1 MGILG
6 LKNNYLLLF
15 LLLIIGCN
23 KKNNTICNRI
33 VNMNSI
39 GYSFYENINLFERKG
54 YDKLYP
60 NQCDSFPNS
69 FYGILEKEDEIIV
82 YSSSKEGKTGYT
94 TYKKSSNYI
103 TATEIFKDDEFS
115 SLYYREVSIIDNTK
129 AIKYIYQISENHEQL
144 LELEIISSDG
154 IKTTYT
160 NTDNLYYDYRVN
172 LAEDSIHYY
181 YPTLNRLTNS
191 E

>member
-1 MGILG
+1 MGILD

-33 VNMNSI
+33 VNMDSI
-39 GYSFYENINLFERKG
+39 GFYFYENINLFERKWHN
-54 YDKLYP
+54 KLSP

-69 FYGILEKEDEIIV
+69 YYGILEKEDEIIV

-94 TYKKSSNYI
+94 IYKKNSNHL

-115 SLYYREVSIIDNTK
+115 SLYYREVSIINNTK
-129 AIKYIYQISENHEQL
+129 EIKYSYRIFENHEQL
-144 LELEIISSDG
+144 LEIKIVSSDG
-154 IKTTYT
+154 IKTTYS
-160 NTDNLYYDYRVN
+160 NTDNSYYDYRVN